1 MAGEFGT
8 GGVVKTSVEAWSRSV
23 SSFAGEKIR
32 VLDNVVREMDSNP
45 PKKGPGFLNG
55 VGAKRSG
62 NGSAVGYIWI
72 SQGGR

>member
-1 MAGEFGT
+1 VAGEFDT
-8 GGVVKTSVEAWSRSV
+8 GGMVATSVEAWSRSV

-32 VLDNVVREMDSNP
+32 VLDNVAREMDSNP
-45 PKKGPGFLNG
+45 LKKGPGFLIG

-72 SQGGR
+72 SQGDR